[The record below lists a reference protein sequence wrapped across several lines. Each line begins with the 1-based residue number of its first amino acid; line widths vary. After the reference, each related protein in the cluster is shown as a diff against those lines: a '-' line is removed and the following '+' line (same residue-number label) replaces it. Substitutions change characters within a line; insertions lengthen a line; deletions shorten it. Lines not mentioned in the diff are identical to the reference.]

1 MEASEERIERALNE
15 VLQRRKIQT
24 QDRSLNQEHQEPLLR
39 FQDRNQ
45 EFQDWSS
52 SNDEE
57 QDREND
63 GYRRR
68 FQAHY
73 GERRGEPTDYKM
85 KIDLPNYES
94 KRNLEIFL
102 DWLKNTK
109 NFFNY
114 MNTPKRKK
122 VHLVALK
129 LKVGTSA

>member
-15 VLQRRKIQT
+15 VLQ
-24 QDRSLNQEHQEPLLR
+24 R